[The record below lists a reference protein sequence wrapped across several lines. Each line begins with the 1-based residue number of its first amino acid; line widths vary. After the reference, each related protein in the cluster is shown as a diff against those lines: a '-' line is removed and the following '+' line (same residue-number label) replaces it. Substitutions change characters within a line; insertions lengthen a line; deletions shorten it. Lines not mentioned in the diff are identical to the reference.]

1 MRRRAFLQRAGVAG
15 AALAA
20 AVARGAAGEEKGGKE
35 AAKSKT
41 RMGGPLPTIQ
51 LGSLEVS
58 RFILGSNPFWGYS
71 HQSPELNEEM
81 KNWHTDERIVQ
92 ILDEA
97 ARCGLTAVV
106 APPDQRWVDL
116 WTKYRAAGGKLG
128 IWVAQCH
135 EASDMMEAEIDR
147 AVKAGAHAVFIQGHR
162 VEQQFVNAK
171 FDTLRRWI
179 DRIKN
184 AGIPGG
190 FAAHWPEIHRELQ
203 KRKFPADFYCQ
214 CCYNITRPG
223 AMGEPYHEA
232 DRKIAMEA
240 IRAIERPVVAYK
252 ILGAGRLRAA
262 DGFEQAFGAIRRKDG
277 VCVGIWAKEAIDQIR
292 ENATLTEMLSAKAAG
307 AQATGRPTP
316 KESHA

>member
-1 MRRRAFLQRAGVAG
+1 MSYRMNRREFLKHAALAG
-15 AALAA
+15 AAAA
-20 AVARGAAGEEKGGKE
+20 TMGAAGEEKGRKE

-41 RMGGPLPTIQ
+41 RLGGPLPTIQ

-58 RFILGSNPFWGYS
+58 RFLLGSNPFWGYS
-71 HQSPELNEEM
+71 HKNPQLDEEM
-81 KNWHTDERIVQ
+81 KAYHTDEQIVR

-97 ARCGLTAVV
+97 ARCGLTTIVS
-106 APPDQRWVDL
+106 PPDQRWVDL

-128 IWVAQCH
+128 IWIAQCH
-135 EASDMMEAEIDR
+135 DAPEEMEAEIDR
-147 AVKAGAHAVFIQGHR
+147 AIKGAANAIFIQGHR

-171 FDTLRRWI
+171 FDTLRRWL

-190 FAAHWPEIHRELQ
+190 FAAHWPEIHPELEN
-203 KRKFPADFYCQ
+203 RKFPADFYFQ

-232 DRKIAMEA
+232 DRKIAMET
-240 IRAIERPVVAYK
+240 IRAIEKPVVAYK

-262 DGFEQAFGAIRRKDG
+262 DGFEQAFNSIRRKDG

-292 ENATLTEMLSAKAAG
+292 ENATLTEMLTAKAAP
-307 AQATGRPTP
+307 AA
-316 KESHA
+316 

>member
-1 MRRRAFLQRAGVAG
+1 MSYRMNRREFLKHTGLAG
-15 AALAA
+15 AAAV
-20 AVARGAAGEEKGGKE
+20 VARGAAGEEKGRQE
-35 AAKSKT
+35 AAK
-41 RMGGPLPTIQ
+41 PLPTIR

-58 RFILGSNPFWGYS
+58 RFLLGSNPFWGYS
-71 HQSPELNEEM
+71 HKNPQLDEEM
-81 KNWHTDERIVQ
+81 KAYHTDERIVR

-97 ARCGLTAVV
+97 ARCGLTTVV
-106 APPDQRWVDL
+106 SPPDQRWVDL
-116 WTKYRAAGGKLG
+116 WVKYRAAGGKLR

-135 EASDMMEAEIDR
+135 EASDTMEAEIDR
-147 AVKAGAHAVFIQGHR
+147 AIKAGAPAAFIQGGR

-171 FDTLRRWI
+171 FDTLRRWL

-190 FAAHWPEIHRELQ
+190 FAAHWPEIHPELE
-203 KRKFPADFYCQ
+203 KRKFPADFYFQ
-214 CCYNITRPG
+214 CCYNPSKPG
-223 AMGEPYHEA
+223 AIGDLYREA
-232 DRKIAMEA
+232 DRKIAMETL
-240 IRAIERPVVAYK
+240 RAIEKPVVAYK

-262 DGFEQAFGAIRRKDG
+262 DGFEQAFNAIRRKDG

-292 ENATLTEMLSAKAAG
+292 ENATLTEMLSAKAAV